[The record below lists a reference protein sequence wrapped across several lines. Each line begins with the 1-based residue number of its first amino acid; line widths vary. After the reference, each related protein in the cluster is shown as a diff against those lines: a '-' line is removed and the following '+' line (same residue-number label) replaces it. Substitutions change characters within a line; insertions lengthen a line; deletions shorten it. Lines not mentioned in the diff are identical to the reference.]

1 MFRVLVC
8 DDEPDIRSA
17 LRIYLS
23 DEGYEVT
30 EVADGADCLVKIK
43 REEFHLVLL
52 DVMMPLLDGMETLRQ
67 IRTFSNIPVIFLTAK
82 GEDADK
88 VLGLNCGADD
98 YVTKPFNPAEL
109 LARVRSSIRRYT
121 QLGARNAGD
130 AHWRCGPIEMFDEN
144 KLVTR
149 DGDPILLTPTEYDIL
164 RLLIRNPGRVYSP
177 AEIYRNV
184 WKEEIFGSEGTVAVH
199 IRHLR
204 EKLEFN
210 PAEPRYLLV
219 VWGKGYKM
227 EDRER

>member
-23 DEGYEVT
+23 GEGYAVT
-30 EVADGADCLVKIK
+30 EAADGAECLIK
-43 REEFHLVLL
+43 LKSEECHLVLL
-52 DVMMPLLDGMETLRQ
+52 DVMMPVLDGMATLR
-67 IRTFSNIPVIFLTAK
+67 RLREFSNTPVILLTAK
-82 GEDADK
+82 GEDTDK
-88 VLGLNCGADD
+88 VAGLNCGADD

-109 LARVRSSIRRYT
+109 LARVRSCIRRYT
-121 QLGARNAGD
+121 QLGARDAGGTL
-130 AHWRCGPIEMFDEN
+130 WRCGPIEMCDDA
-144 KLVTR
+144 KSVTR
-149 DGDPILLTPTEYDIL
+149 DGDPVLLTPTEYDIL

-177 AEIYRNV
+177 AEIYRAV

-204 EKLEFN
+204 EKLELN

>member
-1 MFRVLVC
+1 MFRVLIC

-23 DEGYEVT
+23 GEGYAVT
-30 EVADGADCLVKIK
+30 ETENGAECLLKLK
-43 REEFHLVLL
+43 NEEYHLVLL
-52 DVMMPLLDGMETLRQ
+52 DVMMPVLDGIETLRQ
-67 IRTFSNIPVIFLTAK
+67 LRTFSNIPVILLTAK
-82 GEDADK
+82 GEDTDK

-109 LARVRSSIRRYT
+109 LARVRSCIRRYT
-121 QLGARNAGD
+121 QLGARDAGGVL
-130 AHWRCGPIEMFDEN
+130 WRCGPIEMCDET
-144 KLVTR
+144 KSVTC
-149 DGDPILLTPTEYDIL
+149 DGYPVLLTPTEYDIL

-177 AEIYRNV
+177 AEIYRAV